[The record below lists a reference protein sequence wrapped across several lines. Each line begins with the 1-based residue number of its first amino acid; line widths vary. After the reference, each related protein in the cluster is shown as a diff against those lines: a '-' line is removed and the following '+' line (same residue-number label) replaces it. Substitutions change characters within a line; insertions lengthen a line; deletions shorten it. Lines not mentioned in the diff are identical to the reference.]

1 MTIKELTAKQRE
13 EIFFQYMVKHFH
25 KSEIKPFE
33 IIEKLISE
41 GKYVCVAY
49 LIAKGTN

>member
-13 EIFFQYMVKHFH
+13 EIFFNIWSHFH

-41 GKYVCVAY
+41 GKYVCY
-49 LIAKGTN
+49 GLFNSKGTN